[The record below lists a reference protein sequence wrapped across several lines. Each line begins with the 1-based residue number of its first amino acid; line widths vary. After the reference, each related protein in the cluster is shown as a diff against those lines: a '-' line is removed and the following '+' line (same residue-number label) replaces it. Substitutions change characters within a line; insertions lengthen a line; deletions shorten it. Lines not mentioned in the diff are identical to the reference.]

1 MSKQAFNA
9 GGKDVSELLRPVKE
23 SVVSLLQL
31 PVENGEEEKNL
42 KKLEQENNQDQLS
55 GSDKYPAPSTPQ
67 LKQGERSLDNRDCH
81 DQTNFS
87 AEPAESGEQ
96 DGECKSV
103 NTTAGNSVSESSAR
117 SSPPP
122 VEAAI
127 KAEQYESSTS
137 AACRNQTNASPC
149 SGDNKDKNDDT
160 NRTSTQRGD
169 SCGTKASKKKTKVSV
184 SKKKLQ
190 IMSEFV

>member
-9 GGKDVSELLRPVKE
+9 GGKDVSESLRPVKE

-31 PVENGEEEKNL
+31 PVENGEVDEQVWVKEEEKL
-42 KKLEQENNQDQLS
+42 RKLEQENNQDQLS

-103 NTTAGNSVSESSAR
+103 DTTAGNSVSESSPR

-127 KAEQYESSTS
+127 KGEQYELSMSGCMT
-137 AACRNQTNASPC
+137 RTNASLC
-149 SGDNKDKNDDT
+149 SGDNKDKNDES
-160 NRTSTQRGD
+160 NRTSAQRGGD
-169 SCGTKASKKKTKVSV
+169 SCGTKASKKKTKVSL
-184 SKKKLQ
+184 S
-190 IMSEFV
+190 